1 MSQDTGLACLDAGAS
16 GKMGSR
22 ALLYYFSTTIMAAI
36 LGITVVVVIHP
47 GKGDPSGSGRQQGQ
61 DAGSSSDDG
70 ESSVM
75 DALLDIIR

>member
-1 MSQDTGLACLDAGAS
+1 
-16 GKMGSR
+16 MGSR

-47 GKGDPSGSGRQQGQ
+47 GDPSSSGRQEL
-61 DAGSSSDDG
+61 DAADSSGDG
-70 ESSVM
+70 ENTVM